1 MKEDEDEGMVCHPS
15 TVVMNVVVDV
25 NCRTNS
31 IKKVDGT
38 NTFILLFGGRSDCRC
53 CDCDCDC
60 ELDVV
65 DDGTNWNILPCCID
79 VSMVMLI

>member
-1 MKEDEDEGMVCHPS
+1 MVCHPS

-25 NCRTNS
+25 SCRTNS
-31 IKKVDGT
+31 RRKVNGE
-38 NTFILLFGGRSDCRC
+38 NTFILFLGGRRC
-53 CDCDCDC
+53 CDCDCDCDC

-79 VSMVMLI
+79 VNMVMLI